1 MLLLSFVKN
10 RVGGGLGMAGDLSK
24 MFRALENSS
33 LCAKMGVEAGGGF
46 LLDHAM
52 KKIALALLIAVA
64 AGCAPAPVIPVPD
77 AAMAAKS
84 GDKLPILQKGYGV
97 YMAQCSRCHEPMMPS
112 KVSED
117 DWHIVTPGMAWNA
130 GISEADEA
138 AVLKYILAAKQ

>member
-1 MLLLSFVKN
+1 MGID
-10 RVGGGLGMAGDLSK
+10 GGGD
-24 MFRALENSS
+24 FS
-33 LCAKMGVEAGGGF
+33 L
-46 LLDHAM
+46 HRAM
-52 KKIALALLIAVA
+52 KKPVLALLIAVV

-84 GDKLPILQKGYGV
+84 GHELLTLQKGYGV

-112 KVSED
+112 EISNA

>member
-1 MLLLSFVKN
+1 
-10 RVGGGLGMAGDLSK
+10 
-24 MFRALENSS
+24 
-33 LCAKMGVEAGGGF
+33 MGVDGSGGF
-46 LLDHAM
+46 PLHRGM
-52 KKIALALLIAVA
+52 KKPAIALLIAVA

-84 GDKLPILQKGYGV
+84 GEKLPILQKGYGV
-97 YMAQCSRCHEPMMPS
+97 YMAQCSRCHEPTMPS
-112 KVSED
+112 DVSDE